1 MVGAVHQLQHPTE
14 NEIEERFREGLLQA
28 NEQLSVQED
37 HGEH

>member
-1 MVGAVHQLQHPTE
+1 MLSTIHQLQHPTE
-14 NEIEERFREGLLQA
+14 NKGQERFREGLLQA